1 MSLDTATDHTMFRP
15 VYATS
20 ARSRS
25 AEPGWPGQSASYSC
39 RSSHSP
45 SPTNDR
51 KFRASSIA
59 SSFEF
64 ALRMANPPTTS
75 LASAN
80 GPSVTLTLPPA
91 RRTRAPSDEGRQPS
105 VDNSQPAFMPSS
117 ISFPI
122 ATISSCVGGVF
133 RSTDLYILRNRIAVS
148 LFYELEVGTAFY
160 DDVEPQ
166 DPDSTRT
173 VLNLFRSRHFLAQP
187 FLLLLQLRRQVLAKV
202 GCLKHPPDF
211 DLLSP
216 VERRPLQPLH
226 RLFHRPH
233 LPQPVPGNQFLG
245 LGKGPVNDGPVLSR
259 KPHPFP
265 FRARL
270 EPVARQHDSGLY
282 QLFVELPHRGEQLF
296 AGKNARFR
304 ILVRLHNDH
313 DSHDFSPVPDL
324 GLDFVR
330 PPSINASNRPSRFR
344 QLAEFFS
351 SF

>member
-75 LASAN
+75 LASVN
-80 GPSVTLTLPPA
+80 GPSVTLNLPPA

-133 RSTDLYILRNRIAVS
+133 RSTDLYILRNRMAVS
-148 LFYELEVGTAFY
+148 LFYELEVGTAFH

-173 VLNLFRSRHFLAQP
+173 VLSLFRFRHFLPQP

-202 GCLKHPPDF
+202 GRLKHPPDL

-216 VERRPLQPLH
+216 VEGRPLQPLH

-245 LGKGPVNDGPVLSR
+245 LGKRSVNDRPVLSR
-259 KPHPFP
+259 KLHPFS

-270 EPVARQHDSGLY
+270 EPIACQHDPCLH
-282 QLFVELPHRGEQLF
+282 QLFIELPHCCEYLF
-296 AGKNARFR
+296 AGKNPRFR

-324 GLDFVR
+324 GLDF
-330 PPSINASNRPSRFR
+330 PSINASNRPSRFR
-344 QLAEFFS
+344 QPAEFF
-351 SF
+351 